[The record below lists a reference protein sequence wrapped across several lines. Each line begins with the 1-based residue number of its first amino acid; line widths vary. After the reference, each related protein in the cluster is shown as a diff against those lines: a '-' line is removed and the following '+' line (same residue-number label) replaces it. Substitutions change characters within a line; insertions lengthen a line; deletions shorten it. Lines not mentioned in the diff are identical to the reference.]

1 MSGIVL
7 LAFAGVPLW
16 VASWVVMK
24 RSPEKKRIAQVLFA
38 AGALLMLPGMAMHA
52 KEKVTGW
59 VTKSPAETKQIVLK
73 VEEGIYSHDAEL
85 NEKYAVFI
93 KACSSKNIPLVLA
106 SADAAANAASSASSE
121 ILSISIPWNLP
132 DEVKD
137 ALEEARQSAAN
148 SCFLRGKN
156 AENVLATLTGKGEQ
170 YSTTEQIVSD
180 TEKYTMRAAL
190 ALGWAKQAAGI
201 SE

>member
-16 VASWVVMK
+16 VACWIV
-24 RSPEKKRIAQVLFA
+24 RRRFPEKIQVAKMLFV
-38 AGALLMLPGMAMHA
+38 AGALLMLPGAAMNA
-52 KEKVTGW
+52 KEKVTKW
-59 VTKSPAETKQIVLK
+59 MTKSPAETKQIVLK
-73 VEEGIYSHDAEL
+73 IEEEIYSHDAIL
-85 NEKYAVFI
+85 NEKYSIFI

-106 SADAAANAASSASSE
+106 SADAAAKAASSASSK
-121 ILSISIPWNLP
+121 ILSIDIPWNLP
-132 DEVKD
+132 DEVKE
-137 ALEEARQSAAN
+137 ALGEAKQSAAN

-156 AENVLATLTGKGEQ
+156 AENVLALLTGRGEQ
-170 YSTTEQIVSD
+170 YSTTEQIMSD
-180 TEKYTMRAAL
+180 SENYTMRAAL